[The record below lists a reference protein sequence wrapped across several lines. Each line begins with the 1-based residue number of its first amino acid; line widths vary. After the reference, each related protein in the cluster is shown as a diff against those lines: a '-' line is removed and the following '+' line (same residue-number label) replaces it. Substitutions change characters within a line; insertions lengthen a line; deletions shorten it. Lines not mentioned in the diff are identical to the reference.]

1 MSRHDLLLR
10 AGRLAGLA
18 TLLTAC
24 APALR
29 TAPPLADL
37 AGGTVPGRAEAPALV
52 EQARMLYAVRQP
64 PAVGDAASTALR
76 AAAADPGNDAAI
88 VLAVRALVWLADHE
102 TATAAR
108 EQAATRA
115 VQAAQWCGAGRP
127 PSPPCEFWLG
137 AALGVQARE
146 RPTTGVAALPA
157 IEAAF
162 LAAAAG
168 DPSYD
173 KGAPDQA
180 LALLY
185 LRAPGWPA
193 GPGNPE
199 RGLEHARRAVAIGPD
214 HPPNLLAL
222 GEALAATK
230 DSAGSRARFEAAL
243 ERARSA
249 AADGDPD
256 AGEWIRDAEVAI
268 ARADRG

>member
-1 MSRHDLLLR
+1 
-10 AGRLAGLA
+10 
-18 TLLTAC
+18 
-24 APALR
+24 LR

-37 AGGTVPGRAEAPALV
+37 AGGAVPGRAEAPALV
-52 EQARMLYAVRQP
+52 EQARRLYAVRQP
-64 PAVGDAASTALR
+64 PAVGDAASLALR
-76 AAAADPGNDAAI
+76 AAAADPVNDAAI

-180 LALLY
+180 LGLPSLPA
-185 LRAPGWPA
+185 PA
-193 GPGNPE
+193 GRRDPAIPSAVSSMPGVRSRSAPITRQTCWRWAKRSRRQGTPPE
-199 RGLEHARRAVAIGPD
+199 
-214 HPPNLLAL
+214 
-222 GEALAATK
+222 
-230 DSAGSRARFEAAL
+230 AGSVSRRRWSGL
-243 ERARSA
+243 
-249 AADGDPD
+249 DPPRQP
-256 AGEWIRDAEVAI
+256 ATRTP
-268 ARADRG
+268 RGGFTTPR